1 MKITALLPMKGHS
14 ERVPNKNMR
23 LFAGKPLYHCVASI
37 LQNSDQIE
45 TIIVNTDSHIIA
57 DDAIKHFSKVKIHER
72 PESIQGD
79 MVPMNDI
86 IAYDLERVEG
96 EHFLQTHSTNPL
108 MTKDTLEQAVRSYFL
123 SLPEYDS
130 MFSVTKWQTRL
141 YWGSGKPVN
150 HDPKEL
156 LRTQD
161 LSPLYEENSNM
172 YFFSKKSFKS
182 AGGFRIGNKPK
193 MFVMNKIEAVDIDE
207 ETDFIIAE
215 TLYVMKRKKYQNIL
229 NDDERAYNGSQK

>member
-1 MKITALLPMKGHS
+1 MKIAALLPMKGHS

-23 LFAGKPLYHCVASI
+23 LFAGKPLYHCVARI
-37 LQNSDQIE
+37 LQDSDYIE
-45 TIIVNTDSHIIA
+45 IIVVNTDSPIIA
-57 DDAIKHFSKVKIHER
+57 ADATKHFSKVKIHER

-86 IAYDLERVEG
+86 IEYDLERFEG

-108 MTKDTLEQAVRSYFL
+108 VTKDTLEQAIREYFI
-123 SLPEYDS
+123 SIADYDS

-141 YWGSGKPVN
+141 YWESGKPVN
-150 HDPKEL
+150 HDPKKL

-172 YFFSKKSFKS
+172 YFFSKKSFKT

-193 MFVMNKIEAVDIDE
+193 MFIMDKIEAIDIDE
-207 ETDFIIAE
+207 EADFIIAE
-215 TLYVMKRKKYQNIL
+215 SLYVERNKQQQNIL
-229 NDDERAYNGSQK
+229 SIDERV

>member
-14 ERVPNKNMR
+14 ERVSNKNMR
-23 LFAGKPLYHCVASI
+23 LFAGKPLYHCVARI
-37 LQNSDQIE
+37 LQNSDHIE
-45 TIIVNTDSHIIA
+45 TIIVNTDSSIIA
-57 DDAIKHFSKVKIHER
+57 ADATIHFSKVKIHNR
-72 PESIQGD
+72 PEDIQGD

-108 MTKDTLEQAVRSYFL
+108 MTKDTLEKAIQTYFMNL
-123 SLPEYDS
+123 TQYDS

-141 YWGSGKPVN
+141 YWESGKPVN
-150 HDPKEL
+150 HNPKEL

-172 YFFSKKSFKS
+172 YFFSKKSFKT
-182 AGGFRIGNKPK
+182 AGGFRIGIKPK
-193 MFVMNKIEAVDIDE
+193 MFVMDKIEAIDIDE
-207 ETDFIIAE
+207 EADFTIAE
-215 TLYVMKRKKYQNIL
+215 SLYMMRNKQPI
-229 NDDERAYNGSQK
+229 